1 MREGFVMDTKRIR
14 FNISYKKIDN
24 GYDFSVSVSLFEND
38 DVLYTEDGI
47 SIHGNDM
54 ISMYNRCIDKVPDK
68 KTKEEFSRSYYE
80 DCINDIS
87 NTILS
92 TMHTVDKGYLEFI
105 MVLSMNREIGVSIHN
120 ISAKISSYIN
130 DDELSTVLISTRKH
144 TTDYMF
150 MAYIA
155 VKDISGIDK
164 EELLKLY
171 PKELLDIQMN
181 ISKNI
186 VNMINGTKARKVI
199 TDLKATKLKN
209 QILHQI

>member
-1 MREGFVMDTKRIR
+1 MNTKRIR

-150 MAYIA
+150 MSYIA
-155 VKDISGIDK
+155 VKDISGIGK
-164 EELLKLY
+164 EELLSFY
-171 PKELLDIQMN
+171 PKKLFELQTN
-181 ISKNI
+181 ISENV
-186 VNMINGTKARKVI
+186 VNMINGAKARKVI

-209 QILHQI
+209 LIKSLL

>member
-1 MREGFVMDTKRIR
+1 MNTKRIR

-24 GYDFSVSVSLFEND
+24 GYDFSVSVSLLEND

-181 ISKNI
+181 ISENV

-199 TDLKATKLKN
+199 TDLKAIKLKN
-209 QILHQI
+209 LIKSLL

>member
-1 MREGFVMDTKRIR
+1 MNTIIR
-14 FNISYKKIDN
+14 FNITYKKIDN

-38 DVLYTEDGI
+38 DVLYTEDGT

-199 TDLKATKLKN
+199 TDLKAIKLKN
-209 QILHQI
+209 LIKSLL

>member
-1 MREGFVMDTKRIR
+1 MNTKRIR

-24 GYDFSVSVSLFEND
+24 GYDFSISTSLLEND
-38 DVLYTEDGI
+38 DVLYTEDDI
-47 SIHGNDM
+47 SIYGND
-54 ISMYNRCIDKVPDK
+54 IVSMYNRCIDKVPDK

-130 DDELSTVLISTRKH
+130 DDELTTVLISTHKPM
-144 TTDYMF
+144 TDYMF

-181 ISKNI
+181 ISENV

>member
-1 MREGFVMDTKRIR
+1 
-14 FNISYKKIDN
+14 
-24 GYDFSVSVSLFEND
+24 
-38 DVLYTEDGI
+38 
-47 SIHGNDM
+47 
-54 ISMYNRCIDKVPDK
+54 
-68 KTKEEFSRSYYE
+68 
-80 DCINDIS
+80 
-87 NTILS
+87 
-92 TMHTVDKGYLEFI
+92 
-105 MVLSMNREIGVSIHN
+105 MNREIGVSIHN

-199 TDLKATKLKN
+199 TDLKAIKLKN
-209 QILHQI
+209 LIKSLL

>member
-1 MREGFVMDTKRIR
+1 MREGFVMNTIIR
-14 FNISYKKIDN
+14 FNITYKKIDN

-38 DVLYTEDGI
+38 DVLYTEDGT

-199 TDLKATKLKN
+199 TDLKAIKLKN
-209 QILHQI
+209 LIKSLL

>member
-1 MREGFVMDTKRIR
+1 MNTKRIR

-24 GYDFSVSVSLFEND
+24 GYDFSVSASLLEND
-38 DVLYTEDGI
+38 DVLYTEDGT

-199 TDLKATKLKN
+199 TDLKAIKLKN
-209 QILHQI
+209 LIKSLL

>member
-1 MREGFVMDTKRIR
+1 MDTKRIR

>member
-1 MREGFVMDTKRIR
+1 MREGFVMNTKRIR

-24 GYDFSVSVSLFEND
+24 GYDFSVSTSLLEND

-54 ISMYNRCIDKVPDK
+54 ISIYNRCIDKVPDK
-68 KTKEEFSRSYYE
+68 KIKEEFSRSYYE

-199 TDLKATKLKN
+199 TDLKAIKLKN
-209 QILHQI
+209 LIKSLL

>member
-1 MREGFVMDTKRIR
+1 MDTKRIR

-24 GYDFSVSVSLFEND
+24 GYDFSVSTSLLEND

-54 ISMYNRCIDKVPDK
+54 ISIYNRCIDKVPDK
-68 KTKEEFSRSYYE
+68 KIKEEFSRSYYE

-130 DDELSTVLISTRKH
+130 DDELSTVLISTHKPM
-144 TTDYMF
+144 TDYMF

-181 ISKNI
+181 ISENV